1 VQSADRGAN
10 FLVPHSCERYVPQ
23 ALIPQKPT
31 AEWTRIVHEEA
42 EKIRGFELNESGLV
56 NLFLKKGVYTCSRP
70 VVITSVCPSL
80 AACCVDLSCSA
91 KAVAL
96 RQVAVPS
103 AYGHDR
109 HRHS

>member
-1 VQSADRGAN
+1 MQCADSGAN

-70 VVITSVCPSL
+70 VLITSVCVCSRGMCPSL
-80 AACCVDLSCSA
+80 AACC
-91 KAVAL
+91 
-96 RQVAVPS
+96 
-103 AYGHDR
+103 
-109 HRHS
+109 